1 MLWTCLGLLDGVR
14 SESCADSGWG
24 LDLAWWSWV
33 GVAAGSNVWKKEVL
47 VDMCHG
53 CTWSN
58 GEYREH
64 FGVTAEEARSDLRDL
79 MSRGLVTST
88 GERRWVRYMLAGKR

>member
-1 MLWTCLGLLDGVR
+1 M
-14 SESCADSGWG
+14 
-24 LDLAWWSWV
+24 
-33 GVAAGSNVWKKEVL
+33 WKKEVL

-58 GEYREH
+58 GKYREH
-64 FGVTAEEARSDLRDL
+64 FGVNVEEARADLRD
-79 MSRGLVTST
+79 RGLVTSM

>member
-1 MLWTCLGLLDGVR
+1 MLCVPKAALIPDGDLTWLGGLGL
-14 SESCADSGWG
+14 E
-24 LDLAWWSWV
+24 
-33 GVAAGSNVWKKEVL
+33 AAASLNRRQKEAL
-47 VDMCHG
+47 VDMRHG
-53 CTWSN
+53 RAWSN

-64 FGVTAEEARSDLRDL
+64 FGVTAEEARLDLRDL

>member
-1 MLWTCLGLLDGVR
+1 MVCVPKAALIPEGDLTWLGGLGL
-14 SESCADSGWG
+14 EA
-24 LDLAWWSWV
+24 
-33 GVAAGSNVWKKEVL
+33 AAGSNVWKKEVL

-58 GEYREH
+58 GEFKEH
-64 FGVTAEEARSDLRDL
+64 FGVNAEEARSVLCGV

-88 GERRWVRYMLAGKR
+88 GERRWVRYMLAGIR

>member
-1 MLWTCLGLLDGVR
+1 MLCVPKAALIPEGDLTWLGGLGL
-14 SESCADSGWG
+14 EA
-24 LDLAWWSWV
+24 
-33 GVAAGSNVWKKEVL
+33 AAGSNVWKKEVL

-58 GEYREH
+58 GEYKEH
-64 FGVTAEEARSDLRDL
+64 FGVNAEEARSVLCGV

-88 GERRWVRYMLAGKR
+88 GERRWVRYMLAGIR

>member
-1 MLWTCLGLLDGVR
+1 MMVCVPKAALIPDG
-14 SESCADSGWG
+14 
-24 LDLAWWSWV
+24 DLTWV
-33 GVAAGSNVWKKEVL
+33 GAVAGSNVWKKEVL

-53 CTWSN
+53 RTWSN

-79 MSRGLVTST
+79 RSRGLVTST
-88 GERRWVRYMLAGKR
+88 GQRRWVRYELAAKA

>member
-1 MLWTCLGLLDGVR
+1 MLCVPKAALIPEGDLTWLGGLGL
-14 SESCADSGWG
+14 EA
-24 LDLAWWSWV
+24 
-33 GVAAGSNVWKKEVL
+33 AAGSNVWKKEVL

-58 GEYREH
+58 GEFKEH
-64 FGVTAEEARSDLRDL
+64 FGVNAEEARSVLCGV

-88 GERRWVRYMLAGKR
+88 GERRWVRYMLAGIR

>member
-1 MLWTCLGLLDGVR
+1 M
-14 SESCADSGWG
+14 
-24 LDLAWWSWV
+24 
-33 GVAAGSNVWKKEVL
+33 WKKEVL

-58 GEYREH
+58 GEYKEL
-64 FGVTAEEARSDLRDL
+64 FGVTADEARADLRDL
-79 MSRGLVTST
+79 VSRGLVTST